1 MTITK
6 ETAIELAKEAGIQ
19 TYLKP
24 HQCPRC
30 FGLFAVGDRYWN
42 DEGTVYHWI
51 CWVNKSKEKTD
62 DVAGIVNRAI
72 TENKELK

>member
-1 MTITK
+1 MSIV
-6 ETAIELAKEAGIQ
+6 GQ
-19 TYLKP
+19 TYLKDFKP

-51 CWVNKSKEKTD
+51 CWVNKLKEKTD
-62 DVAGIVNRAI
+62 ETN
-72 TENKELK
+72 